1 MITAIYGPT
10 PDESL
15 ARYVQGSV
23 LYWKMCQGSSL
34 ALMGDQGTP
43 DEFSGTWPKSGL
55 MRGGIVYPRHQRAL
69 HINDLDG
76 GLSGW
81 PTPTY
86 MDYIER
92 TGMRP
97 GEEAKGKTVGYLS
110 EAIIKW
116 PTPNASDANGANNKD
131 DHDVKRGYLR
141 GVVER
146 FPTPDSSERGTR
158 SSDLIEENG
167 RSVTRRESGQRKGI
181 DLETDTKFWPTPT
194 SAEGRKI
201 GSRAN
206 YGQVALGNHP
216 DIVGLPDRP
225 KGQKSRA
232 GDGLRTTNPGTK
244 DRAVL
249 NPDWVEWLMG
259 LPQNWVTLEPID
271 PSAYATWFEDM
282 SAGRWW
288 LTERDIPRV
297 AVGMK
302 KRIDR
307 LKALGNG
314 IVPAALARFL
324 TYDD

>member
-1 MITAIYGPT
+1 M
-10 PDESL
+10 D
-15 ARYVQGSV
+15 
-23 LYWKMCQGSSL
+23 
-34 ALMGDQGTP
+34 DQGTP

-55 MRGGIVYPRHQRAL
+55 MRGGIACPRVQRAL
-69 HINDLDG
+69 RINDSDG

-81 PTPTY
+81 PTPNANE
-86 MDYIER
+86 DRAER
-92 TGMRP
+92 YTLETSERHLLEGRQ
-97 GEEAKGKTVGYLS
+97 VHLS
-110 EAIIKW
+110 QVVRMW

-131 DHDVKRGYLR
+131 DHEVKRGYLR

-158 SSDLIEENG
+158 SIDLVEENG
-167 RSVTRRESGQRKGI
+167 RSVTRRESGQRRGI
-181 DLETDTKFWPTPT
+181 DLETYTKFWPTPT
-194 SAEGRKI
+194 ASEGTKI
-201 GSRAN
+201 PSSPN
-206 YGQVALGNHP
+206 YGQVGLSNHP

-225 KGQKSRA
+225 KGQKSTA
-232 GDGLRTTNPGTK
+232 GDGINTTTWATPTARDHKDGTADASRNTPEKGYLGRTIHRGQNQPK
-244 DRAVL
+244 AAL

-259 LPQNWVTLEPID
+259 VPEGWCRLDPID
-271 PSAYATWFEDM
+271 PSAYSTWFEDM
-282 SAGRWW
+282 SSGRWW

>member
-1 MITAIYGPT
+1 MDG
-10 PDESL
+10 
-15 ARYVQGSV
+15 
-23 LYWKMCQGSSL
+23 
-34 ALMGDQGTP
+34 QGTP
-43 DEFSGTWPKSGL
+43 DEFSETWPKSGL
-55 MRGGIVYPRHQRAL
+55 MLDGIVYPRHQRAL
-69 HINDLDG
+69 RINDSAG
-76 GLSGW
+76 GSSGW
-81 PTPTY
+81 PTPNANE
-86 MDYIER
+86 DRAER
-92 TGMRP
+92 YTLETSERHLLEGRQ
-97 GEEAKGKTVGYLS
+97 VHLS
-110 EAIIKW
+110 QVVRIW

-131 DHDVKRGYLR
+131 DPDVKRGYLR

-158 SSDLIEENG
+158 SIDLVEENG
-167 RSVTRRESGQRKGI
+167 RSVTRRESGQRRGI
-181 DLETDTKFWPTPT
+181 DLETYTKFWPTPT
-194 SAEGRKI
+194 SAEGGKI

-249 NPDWVEWLMG
+249 NPDWVEWLMSVPSG
-259 LPQNWVTLEPID
+259 WTRLEPID

-282 SAGRWW
+282 SSGRWW
-288 LTERDIPRV
+288 LTERDIPQV
-297 AVGMK
+297 VVGMK

-307 LKALGNG
+307 LKDLGNG